1 MYSLTREKNT
11 SPVLIEALLILKV
24 NRSLWDAHSVGIAM
38 GQTRDQELLDSS
50 SRSGGNNEGNEPD
63 DPDSTFGAGGDYDD
77 VYFL

>member
-1 MYSLTREKNT
+1 
-11 SPVLIEALLILKV
+11 
-24 NRSLWDAHSVGIAM
+24 M